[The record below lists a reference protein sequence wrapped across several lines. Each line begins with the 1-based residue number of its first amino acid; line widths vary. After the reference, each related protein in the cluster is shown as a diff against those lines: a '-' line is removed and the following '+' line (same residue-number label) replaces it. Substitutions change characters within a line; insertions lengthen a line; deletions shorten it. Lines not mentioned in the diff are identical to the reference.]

1 MKTSILGIELIK
13 HFESLHDGDLK
24 KIGLQPKLCPANVWT
39 VGYGHAVK
47 HPNGRVVRGSTDI
60 ETLNKMFPQFATMT
74 EKEAGDLL
82 QIDLLSYEKLVDEYL
97 EREITQN
104 EYDALVS
111 HTYNTGG
118 SRSLFKFVNQNI
130 PEMVYK
136 WFTQHYI
143 TVNGVVFR
151 GLQRR
156 RQTEWTLYSTG
167 ELKLL

>member
-47 HPNGRVVRGSTDI
+47 SQNGRVIKGNIDI
-60 ETLNKMFPQFATMT
+60 ETLNEMFPHFATMT
-74 EKEAGDLL
+74 EHDAENLLAKDLL
-82 QIDLLSYEKLVDEYL
+82 EYEKIVLSNLD
-97 EREITQN
+97 RELKQY
-104 EYDALVS
+104 EFDALVS